1 MKDSKALS
9 PWIKRFL
16 LEHLTD
22 ERNLAQ
28 NTQKSYRDTIRLLAL
43 FLAKWHRKPADQLA
57 VADLSADLLRQFLKH
72 LEEERHCGV
81 ATRNQRLAA
90 IHALATFIGR
100 RNPEDLAWCAEL
112 RSVCFKKAPKVPVS
126 YLEKDEIEVLLGGP
140 DLRTP
145 LGRRDHAVLL
155 FLYNAGARASEV
167 AQLRIG
173 DLTLHR
179 SASEGQSY
187 VRLLGKGN
195 KIRVCPLWAS
205 TAIEVGDLV
214 GDRPSTERVFLNR
227 CQQPLTR
234 FGIHDIVVR
243 YALHTNTSWSKV
255 KKITP
260 HSIRH
265 TTATHLLRSGVDINT
280 IRAWLGHVSLET
292 TNIYAEI
299 DLAAKAKAL
308 SKCEMKSKRRPK
320 RWRDDAGLLD
330 FLESL

>member
-1 MKDSKALS
+1 M
-9 PWIKRFL
+9 
-16 LEHLTD
+16 
-22 ERNLAQ
+22 
-28 NTQKSYRDTIRLLAL
+28 
-43 FLAKWHRKPADQLA
+43 
-57 VADLSADLLRQFLKH
+57 
-72 LEEERHCGV
+72 
-81 ATRNQRLAA
+81 
-90 IHALATFIGR
+90 
-100 RNPEDLAWCAEL
+100 CAEL
-112 RSVCFKKAPKVPVS
+112 RSVCFEKVPKVPVS

-167 AQLRIG
+167 AQLGIG

-195 KIRVCPLWAS
+195 KTRVCPLWAS

-214 GDRPSTERVFLNR
+214 GDLPSTERVFLNR

-234 FGIHDIVVR
+234 FGIHNIVVR

-265 TTATHLLRSGVDINT
+265 ASAYYTTFQSSFILKIIGAGQ
-280 IRAWLGHVSLET
+280 AQ
-292 TNIYAEI
+292 
-299 DLAAKAKAL
+299 LAAVYG
-308 SKCEMKSKRRPK
+308 RY
-320 RWRDDAGLLD
+320 GLLAPGAAPQGD
-330 FLESL
+330 

>member
-1 MKDSKALS
+1 MNSKALS

-22 ERNLAQ
+22 ERNLAR
-28 NTQKSYRDTIRLLAL
+28 NTQKSYRDAIRLLVL
-43 FLAKWHRKPADQLA
+43 FLAEWHRKPADQLA
-57 VADLSADLLRQFLKH
+57 VADLSTDLLRQFLKH

-90 IHALATFIGR
+90 IHALATFIGK
-100 RNPEDLAWCAEL
+100 RNPEELAWCAEL

-126 YLEKDEIEVLLGGP
+126 YLEKDEIEVLLGEP

-205 TAIEVGDLV
+205 TAMEVGDLV
-214 GDRPSTERVFLNR
+214 RDRPSTERVF
-227 CQQPLTR
+227 
-234 FGIHDIVVR
+234 
-243 YALHTNTSWSKV
+243 SKSLPA
-255 KKITP
+255 TP
-260 HSIRH
+260 HPIRH
-265 TTATHLLRSGVDINT
+265 PRHRSSICAPRKHFVVQSQKDHATFDPPYNRNASSAFWGRYKHDTGL
-280 IRAWLGHVSLET
+280 AWTRL
-292 TNIYAEI
+292 
-299 DLAAKAKAL
+299 
-308 SKCEMKSKRRPK
+308 P
-320 RWRDDAGLLD
+320 
-330 FLESL
+330 